1 MKLSRGLTSLAP
13 AAIVSSPGAIMFKRH
28 AVKLGLSLLMCFA
41 LPAPSGEAHLA
52 KWGSWEVT
60 HRNLMKLFPDA
71 DPNAWRI
78 KRYTYSDLEVKYL
91 EQQLGFEL
99 YPEDKQPEFF
109 IAQDAVG
116 NFLGV
121 AIFID
126 PRTKPK
132 ILEGGIL
139 TLEVGIGVNAAG
151 KINRIKVYDYRGN
164 LELTKDAFL
173 TQLRDRTLDSE
184 FTMGT
189 GGLVAVVGEPE
200 ESQLVSNAAREA
212 LLLMKVALGRRE

>member
-1 MKLSRGLTSLAP
+1 MLKRLAVR
-13 AAIVSSPGAIMFKRH
+13 I
-28 AVKLGLSLLMCFA
+28 GLSLTMCLA
-41 LPAPSGEAHLA
+41 LPAAPSEAHLA
-52 KWGSWEVT
+52 KWGSWEIT

-78 KRYTYSDLEVKYL
+78 KRYQYSDPEVKYL
-91 EQQLGFEL
+91 EAQLGFEL
-99 YPEDKQPEFF
+99 YPEDKLPEFF
-109 IAQDAVG
+109 IAQDATG

-132 ILEGGIL
+132 ILDGGVL
-139 TLEVGIGVNAAG
+139 TLEVGIGVGADG

-164 LELTKDAFL
+164 IELTRDTFL
-173 TQLRDRTLDSE
+173 NQLRGRTLESN
-184 FTMGT
+184 FAMGKD
-189 GGLVAVVGEPE
+189 GLVAVAAEPE
-200 ESQLVSNAAREA
+200 ESQLVGNAAREA